1 MQQVTPSVPQ
11 KLRDDGHHCGVAE
24 LRWSEENDRRGVRT
38 ELAEILQSPLLSS
51 KRRHHTIA

>member
-24 LRWSEENDRRGVRT
+24 LRWSEENDHRGVRT
-38 ELAEILQSPLLSS
+38 ELAEILQSRFC
-51 KRRHHTIA
+51 RRKDATIL